1 MTYKQAKAEIQKNQ
15 AAMGHHLPLASGQTP
30 NLPGPSAP
38 TAASLPNARP
48 EGQEEQNGADEMQ
61 VDAGSSEA
69 RDRSEQQLQLEMR
82 GRPTNGEARGARV
95 DDLVTNGA
103 DPDSDV

>member
-30 NLPGPSAP
+30 TLPGPSAL
-38 TAASLPNARP
+38 TTASLPDARP
-48 EGQEEQNGADEMQ
+48 QEQEERNGADEMQ
-61 VDAGSSEA
+61 VDASSGDA
-69 RDRSEQQLQLEMR
+69 RDHPEQQLELEMR
-82 GRPTNGEARGARV
+82 GRHTNGEARGARV
-95 DDLVTNGA
+95 DDLVTNGD